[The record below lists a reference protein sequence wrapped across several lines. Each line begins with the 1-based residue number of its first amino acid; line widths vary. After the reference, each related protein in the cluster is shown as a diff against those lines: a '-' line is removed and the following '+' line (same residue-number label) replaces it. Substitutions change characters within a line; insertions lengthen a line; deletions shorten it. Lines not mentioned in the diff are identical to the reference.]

1 MKHSRFAWEGFC
13 TAILCCVF
21 LLSGCMKKIPDQ
33 TFYALDTIIQLRQLE
48 GAGTE
53 AAKQAQI
60 RVEELEN
67 LLSCHKAESD
77 IWRINEQP
85 YGQPVMVAPETYTL
99 LQRAKEISLK
109 TEGRFD
115 VTIKPLADLWNV
127 KQAEKPPAE
136 NDIWNAMDQVGFP
149 NLILQEDGTVIRLS
163 HGTKVDLGGMAKGMI
178 ADELKQLLQEAGVQ
192 RGIIDLGGSITVIG
206 EKANGKPWTVGIKN
220 PFETGTSY
228 AKLTVTDTSVVTS
241 GGYERYFTYEGKD
254 YHHIFDPYT
263 GYPAESGLKSV
274 TVVAQDTAL
283 ADALSTA
290 AYVGG
295 RERALEWAKAYG
307 VDMVLVENDKT
318 VWITDGLRD
327 KLTIIDE
334 TFQIMEE

>member
-1 MKHSRFAWEGFC
+1 MKQCRFIWIYVCA
-13 TAILCCVF
+13 AMVCCIF

-33 TFYALDTIIQLRQLE
+33 TFYALDTIIQLRQLA
-48 GAGTE
+48 GVGTE
-53 AAKQAQI
+53 TVKQAQV
-60 RVEELEN
+60 RVTELEN
-67 LLSCHKAESD
+67 LLSCHKTDSD

-85 YGQPVMVAPETYTL
+85 YRQPVMVAPETYKL

-149 NLILQEDGTVIRLS
+149 NLILREDGTVTRLS
-163 HGTKVDLGGMAKGMI
+163 PGTKVDLGGMAKGMI
-178 ADELKQLLQEAGVQ
+178 ADDVKQLLLEAGVQ

-228 AKLTVTDTSVVTS
+228 AKLAVTDTSVVTS
-241 GGYERYFTYEGKD
+241 GGYERYFTYNGKD
-254 YHHIFDPYT
+254 YHHIFNPYT
-263 GYPAESGLKSV
+263 GYPAEAGLQSV

-295 RERALEWAKAYG
+295 REHALEWAKAYG
-307 VDMVLVENDKT
+307 VEMVLVENDKT

-334 TFQIMEE
+334 TFQVMEE